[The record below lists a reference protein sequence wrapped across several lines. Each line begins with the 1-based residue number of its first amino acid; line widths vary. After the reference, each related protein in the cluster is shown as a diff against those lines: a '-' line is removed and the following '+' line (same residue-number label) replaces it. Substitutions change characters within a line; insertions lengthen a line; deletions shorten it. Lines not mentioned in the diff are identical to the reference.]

1 MESIK
6 VLLVHSLISVVFD
19 IVFDLIDSMFK
30 WQDSKEMLN
39 QWGDP

>member
-19 IVFDLIDSMFK
+19 IVFDLIDSTFK